1 MISRGIIILPFIII
15 VFSTS
20 LSGCFQQEKSAEKMY
35 SVLEKVA
42 VNEKDFEQAQD
53 PLVQKEKKEKTLYD
67 KIIELNTNQYDDKVK
82 LSNEALTMVNDRK
95 KYMETE
101 TKSLQQS
108 EKEFKK
114 VVTLKNKMDD
124 KKLND
129 EANQLYDLMMNR
141 YKAHQVLSK
150 EYLAGVS
157 EDQKLYQMFKNQN
170 VTVENLEGQIK
181 ELNSIYKNIYAA
193 NNQFNRLTQQY
204 NEKKLQFY
212 KNAGIIKK

>member
-1 MISRGIIILPFIII
+1 MISRRIIILPFIII
-15 VFSTS
+15 VCSTT
-20 LSGCFQQEKSAEKMY
+20 LSGCLQQEKPTEKIY

-53 PLVQKEKKEKTLYD
+53 PLVQQEKSEKTVYD
-67 KIIELNTNQYDDKVK
+67 KLIELNANQYDDKVK

-95 KYMETE
+95 KYMQTE

-114 VVTLKNKMDD
+114 VVPLKNKIDD
-124 KKLND
+124 KKLKD
-129 EANQLYDLMMNR
+129 EADQLYSLMMNR
-141 YKAHQVLSK
+141 YKAHQTLSK

-157 EDQKLYQMFKNQN
+157 EDQNLYQMFKNQS
-170 VTVENLEGQIK
+170 VTVGNLEGQIEK
-181 ELNSIYKNIYAA
+181 LNSIYKNIYSA
-193 NNQFNRLTQQY
+193 NAQFNQLTQQY

-212 KNAGIIKK
+212 KDAGIIKK

>member
-53 PLVQKEKKEKTLYD
+53 PLVQKEKKEKTFYD

-82 LSNEALTMVNDRK
+82 LSNEALIMVNDRK

-157 EDQKLYQMFKNQN
+157 ADQKLYQMFKNQN

>member
-1 MISRGIIILPFIII
+1 MISRRIIILPFIII
-15 VFSTS
+15 VFSAS
-20 LSGCFQQEKSAEKMY
+20 LSGCFQQEKPAEKMY

-53 PLVQKEKKEKTLYD
+53 PLVQKEKKEKTIYD

-82 LSNEALTMVNDRK
+82 LSDEALTMVNDRK

-114 VVTLKNKMDD
+114 VVPLKNKIDD

>member
-1 MISRGIIILPFIII
+1 MISRRIIILPFIII
-15 VFSTS
+15 VFNAS
-20 LSGCFQQEKSAEKMY
+20 LSGCFQQEKSSEKMY

-82 LSNEALTMVNDRK
+82 LSNEALIMVNDRK

-170 VTVENLEGQIK
+170 VTVENLEGKIK

>member
-1 MISRGIIILPFIII
+1 MISRRLISLPFII
-15 VFSTS
+15 VVLSAS
-20 LSGCFQQEKSAEKMY
+20 LSGCLQQEKTAEKMY

-53 PLVQKEKKEKTLYD
+53 PLVEKEKAEKTLYD
-67 KIIELNTNQYDDKVK
+67 KLIGLNTNQYDDKVK

-114 VVTLKNKMDD
+114 AAPLKNKIED
-124 KKLND
+124 KKLKE

-141 YKAHQVLSK
+141 YKAHQTLSK

-157 EDQKLYQMFKNQN
+157 EDQKLYQMFKEQN
-170 VTVENLEGQIK
+170 VSDENVEGQIEK
-181 ELNSIYKNIYAA
+181 LNSIYKNIYSA
-193 NNQFNRLTQQY
+193 NDQFNRLTQQY
-204 NEKKLQFY
+204 NEMKLQFY
-212 KNAGIIKK
+212 KDTGIIKK

>member
-20 LSGCFQQEKSAEKMY
+20 LAGCFQQEKSAEKMY

-124 KKLND
+124 KKLNY
-129 EANQLYDLMMNR
+129 EANQLYDLMMDR

-181 ELNSIYKNIYAA
+181 ELNSIYKKIYAA